1 MPTSKISLL
10 SSDQFQLPFAASHD
24 NTEDRLDYL
33 FPQHEYFHQS
43 MVVADCVSE
52 LFLDGSRGLDGAGF
66 FAATLLNR
74 KETQTSKGKNSL
86 DSLKELFI
94 LKI

>member
-1 MPTSKISLL
+1 
-10 SSDQFQLPFAASHD
+10 
-24 NTEDRLDYL
+24 
-33 FPQHEYFHQS
+33 

-74 KETQTSKGKNSL
+74 KETQTSKKKNSL

-94 LKI
+94 LKSEARFIRYFEKKYNLDLQKDNTPGHGGEHHP